1 MVITSAPPA
10 ESAMLCPATFS
21 LPNNNCNEVLTINPD
36 GSVTGAVISINA
48 YDGTEDNLI
57 GVVDN
62 FSGSPVTSLTLTG
75 TAGFFGF
82 DGDGICTFSPNALPP
97 GSGTPASMFS
107 YCSSS
112 QLQGIDPQDYQG
124 PDNTFSN
131 FTSTSS
137 TGQVNFPTP
146 LNNGD
151 TTFFS
156 LELAPNA
163 SNPIGGTIGGAP
175 EPATLALF
183 ASTGLGLIPFVRRRT
198 ARKG

>member
-1 MVITSAPPA
+1 
-10 ESAMLCPATFS
+10 MLCPATFS

-36 GSVTGAVISINA
+36 GSVTGAVISTSA

-62 FSGSPVTSLTLTG
+62 FSGSPVSSMTLTG

-82 DGDGICTFSPNALPP
+82 DRDGICTFSPAGVNGG
-97 GSGTPASMFS
+97 GSPASMFA
-107 YCSSS
+107 YCDAS
-112 QLQGIDPQDYQG
+112 QLSGTDPQDYQG

-131 FTSTSS
+131 FTSTGS
-137 TGQVNFPTP
+137 TGQVNFTTP

-163 SNPIGGTIGGAP
+163 SNPIGGTIGGTP
-175 EPATLALF
+175 EPGTLALF

-198 ARKG
+198 ARRG